1 MQKRKEKT
9 VKAESAEVI
18 SENITE
24 QESNQEQE
32 YIVLNRQEEE
42 AAAEEA
48 PVRRLADYASL
59 AKYQYFDTDI
69 LRKDMRMTK
78 AIRQKGEKLYQEK
91 KVRLNSLESGYV
103 EDRNEVIAEA
113 VGEGS
118 EGRISFPVHIV
129 FNRESVLFSEC
140 QCAECRRHY
149 YTRYYRKEYCAYL
162 AAFMMLVEEQLRE
175 KNLGDATD
183 KRAVMLIQAFSEQ
196 RANSVVSDTIGRAE
210 SLTLIPR
217 VTLKYWDLSISFKVG
232 EKKLFVIKDLFEFY
246 QNVQESRTAA
256 YGTSTSF
263 NHNISNFTENS
274 RKWIDFIGRI
284 VKEELAFEQRMIEA
298 RNYTKKAASKNA
310 EFALFGW
317 RLDEFYRLMG
327 EDGFEYEDR
336 DSDTKVRA
344 TLHVKEQNPK
354 IAMTI
359 RKNDL
364 GERRGFH
371 GVSVDCR
378 MPHFYYGVGT
388 AYYVD
393 EDDFCKLDEEFQK
406 KIRTI
411 ARFCPNGSLNF
422 QVGRNNLAQFYYSV
436 LPQLEGVV
444 DIMEE
449 NAEEIAAYLP
459 PQAKFVFYLDAE

>member
-42 AAAEEA
+42 TAGEEVPA
-48 PVRRLADYASL
+48 RRLADYTALS
-59 AKYQYFDTDI
+59 KYQYFDPGI
-69 LRKDMRMTK
+69 LRKDMRLTR
-78 AIRQKGEKLYQEK
+78 AILQKGMKLNQEK
-91 KVRLNSLESGYV
+91 KVKLTSLESGYV
-103 EDRNEVIAEA
+103 DNRNEVIAEA
-113 VGEGS
+113 VGSGS

-162 AAFMMLVEEQLRE
+162 AAFMMLVEEQLQE

-183 KRAVMLIQAFSEQ
+183 KRAVMLIQAFTEQ
-196 RANSVVSDTIGRAE
+196 RANSVVSDAIGKAE
-210 SLTLIPR
+210 SLVLAPR
-217 VTLKYWDLSISFKVG
+217 VTLKHWDLSISFKVG
-232 EKKLFVIKDLFEFY
+232 EKKMFVIKDLFEFF

-256 YGTSTSF
+256 YGSSTSF
-263 NHNISNFTENS
+263 NHDIGNFTESS

-284 VKEELAFEQRMIEA
+284 VKEEQAFEQRMIEA

-310 EFALFGW
+310 EFGLFGW
-317 RLDEFYRLMG
+317 RLDEFYQLTG
-327 EDGFEYEDR
+327 ADGFDYEDR
-336 DSDTKVRA
+336 DSSTKTRR
-344 TLHVKEQNPK
+344 TLHAKEQNPK
-354 IAMTI
+354 ISMTI
-359 RKNDL
+359 RKNTL
-364 GERRGFH
+364 GESRGFH

-393 EDDFCKLDEEFQK
+393 EDAFCRLEEEFQEK
-406 KIRTI
+406 VRTI

-422 QVGRNNLAQFYYSV
+422 QVGRNNLAQFY
-436 LPQLEGVV
+436 
-444 DIMEE
+444 
-449 NAEEIAAYLP
+449 
-459 PQAKFVFYLDAE
+459 